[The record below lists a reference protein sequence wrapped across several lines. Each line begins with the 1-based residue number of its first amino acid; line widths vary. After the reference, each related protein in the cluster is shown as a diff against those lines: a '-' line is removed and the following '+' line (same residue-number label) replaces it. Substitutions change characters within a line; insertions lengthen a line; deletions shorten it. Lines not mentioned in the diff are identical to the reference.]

1 MARSQ
6 TELPLLGVLV
16 VDKGRAM
23 APAAPARARRVKET
37 PAAQAGIYLVMAADL
52 AAAAVLEELVEAPI
66 ALEEA
71 VEDLGPFLQ

>member
-1 MARSQ
+1 
-6 TELPLLGVLV
+6 
-16 VDKGRAM
+16 
-23 APAAPARARRVKET
+23 
-37 PAAQAGIYLVMAADL
+37 MAADL